1 MRCRASQLR
10 FSYVTRPILT
20 AAELAHNGPAHPDLG
35 ERLQE
40 YFHAL
45 TGHTINL

>member
-1 MRCRASQLR
+1 LR

-20 AAELAHNGPAHPDLG
+20 ATELAHNGPAHPLG

-40 YFHAL
+40 CFHAL
-45 TGHTINL
+45 TGHAMNL